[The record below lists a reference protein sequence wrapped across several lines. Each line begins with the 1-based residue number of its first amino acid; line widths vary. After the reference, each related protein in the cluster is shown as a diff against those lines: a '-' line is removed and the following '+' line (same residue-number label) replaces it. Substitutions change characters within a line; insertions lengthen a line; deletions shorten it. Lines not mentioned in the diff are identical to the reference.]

1 MIKFILLKV
10 TRFFYRLLSKIIY
23 FLIPIISK
31 ILIALRLNSRIINQL
46 NKLRYESHKIDDHR
60 NLISKLLITNKLVA
74 LDVGAQGGFFEAN
87 IFAKKYNSFFNPIVV
102 EPLSSEAEKL
112 TKQNYK
118 IIAKSLWSTNCKKKL
133 YILGKR
139 SGSSSMYKPSKNN
152 YDLYNFKKKDF
163 SLFDV
168 TKEIDVECTTVND
181 SLSELNIKHLDFLKI
196 DTQGSELEILQGL
209 GEYQP
214 LMMKIEVQIVP
225 MYENVPS
232 WGKLINYLYKINYMT
247 CEWIKIGPH
256 ITKSPVEMDMIFI
269 PNYLNDLGK
278 KLILSREKEFIS
290 LMLIFGHIKL
300 LQVISEKLN
309 FSENF
314 EVQKLKDKF
323 FH

>member
-1 MIKFILLKV
+1 MIKPALLKII
-10 TRFFYRLLSKIIY
+10 RFFFRLLSKIIY
-23 FLIPIISK
+23 FFVPIISR
-31 ILIALRLNSRIINQL
+31 IFIALRLNSRIINQL
-46 NKLRYESHKIDDHR
+46 NKLRHESHKIDDHTSF
-60 NLISKLLITNKLVA
+60 ISELLDDNKLVA
-74 LDVGAQGGFFEAN
+74 LDVGAQGGFFN
-87 IFAKKYNSFFNPIVV
+87 NSIFYKKYDNFFTPIVV
-102 EPLSSEAEKL
+102 EPLANESEKL
-112 TKQNYK
+112 TKQGYK
-118 IIAKSLWSTNCKKKL
+118 VISKGLWSTNCKKKL

-139 SGSSSMYKPSKNN
+139 SGSSSMYRPSKDN

-168 TKEIDVECTTVND
+168 TEEIDVECTTAND
-181 SLSELNIKHLDFLKI
+181 SLNEQNIKNLDFLKI
-196 DTQGSELEILQGL
+196 DTQGSELEILKGL

-232 WGKLINYLYKINYMT
+232 WSELINHLYKINYMT
-247 CEWIKIGPH
+247 CEWIEIGPH
-256 ITKSPVEMDMIFI
+256 VTKSPVEMDMIFI

-300 LQVISEKLN
+300 LQNISEKLN

-323 FH
+323 FY